1 MERLFH
7 HYEGVPDAR
16 LYAPFLLARVLEDG
30 DSSDCAALLS
40 RLGEDTARRWLA
52 SRGGRQLSR
61 RSRRYWSRILR
72 VEASAAHPLAEEIW
86 PL

>member
-7 HYEGVPDAR
+7 HYGEVPDAR

-30 DSSDCAALLS
+30 DSSDCAELLA
-40 RLGEDTARRWLA
+40 RLGEKTVRRWLA
-52 SRGGRQLSR
+52 KRGGRQLSR
-61 RSRRYWSRILR
+61 RSRLYWSRVLGA
-72 VEASAAHPLAEEIW
+72 EASPVHPLAEEIW